1 MPMQKIEH
9 LGIAVRDIDESE
21 KVFSKLFGAV
31 PYKRELVENQKVL
44 TSFLR
49 TGTGKIE
56 LLQATAEDS
65 VIQKFIDKKGE
76 GFHHVAFAVSDLR
89 SEMQRLQKEG
99 FLLLQDEPSLGA
111 DNKLVCFLHPKSTN
125 GLLIELVQERTKPL
139 PEKNI

>member
-1 MPMQKIEH
+1 MQKIEH
-9 LGIAVRDIDESE
+9 LGIAVRNIEESE
-21 KVFSKLFGAV
+21 KIFSMLFNAV
-31 PYKRELVENQKVL
+31 PYKRELVESQKVL

-99 FLLLQDEPSLGA
+99 FQLLQDEPSPGA

-125 GLLIELVQERTKPL
+125 GLLIELVQERAKPL
-139 PEKNI
+139 LKKNI